1 MISVRNG
8 GSGSSEI
15 LLGIRISN
23 PPTKTSYIA
32 GENLAL
38 AGMTV
43 QSIKTDGDTE
53 TYEDITGWT
62 TDKADGSILYENTTS
77 IVISW
82 VSEGKTYTASQTIT
96 VKRVL
101 SSIAFTAQPTKTIY
115 GKGETLDLTGATVTA
130 TFTSGLTEAVVPTYS
145 PANGTV
151 LSDFGSFVLTATYT
165 ENGITKT
172 ATTAY
177 SVPPKIY
184 GVKWNYAN
192 SATALTR
199 LTTANDSTVNTDIS
213 TAATAGIGSTAGSSP
228 FDNIYPWNEMDEY
241 NVSGGAITVKHG
253 EAGFSRAN
261 DTVVKIPKF
270 YYKVVDNSSTST
282 RCFYISQGP
291 SDGFTL
297 HPAFSRAGIEKDAI
311 YVGRYQTYNSST
323 ITGNAPQVSL
333 TRANFRTNAT
343 SKGSNWCQW
352 DYASW
357 CAIWMLYL
365 VEFADWN
372 SQTKIG
378 QGYTAMSNASAAG
391 GTDSMT
397 YFTGRAAG
405 SDGSTAVQYR
415 HIENLWGN
423 VYQWVDGIN
432 FNGSSLYVCTDPSKF
447 ADDTSTNY
455 TYIGDKIDASGYI
468 DKLNH
473 LTSAPYA
480 FAPGGSSGS
489 ASTYVPDYHSYS
501 SGWHVLYVGGA
512 WDGGLYA
519 GLFYFSADS
528 SSGNTDS
535 SIGSRLLLIP

>member
-1 MISVRNG
+1 MVLVEG
-8 GSGSSEI
+8 GSGASEI
-15 LLGIRISN
+15 LVGIRISN

-77 IVISW
+77 ILISW
-82 VSEGKTYTASQTIT
+82 VFEGKTYITSQPVT
-96 VKRVL
+96 V
-101 SSIAFTAQPTKTIY
+101 
-115 GKGETLDLTGATVTA
+115 
-130 TFTSGLTEAVVPTYS
+130 
-145 PANGTV
+145 
-151 LSDFGSFVLTATYT
+151 
-165 ENGITKT
+165 
-172 ATTAY
+172 

-184 GVKWNYAN
+184 GVKWTYNN
-192 SATALTR
+192 SSTALTR
-199 LTTANDSTVNTDIS
+199 LTTANDSIVNTNI
-213 TAATAGIGSTAGSSP
+213 AAEATAGIGDTAGSSP

-297 HPAFSRAGIEKDAI
+297 HPAFSRGGVEKDAI
-311 YVGRYQTYNSST
+311 YVGRYQTFSSST

-432 FNGSSLYVCTDPSKF
+432 FNGSSLYVCTDPAKF

-468 DKLNH
+468 DKLNY

-489 ASTYVPDYHSYS
+489 TSTYVPDYHSYN
-501 SGWHVLYVGGA
+501 SGWRVLRVGGSWA
-512 WDGGLYA
+512 DGLDA
-519 GLFYFSADS
+519 GLFCFSANY
-528 SSGNTDS
+528 SSGSAYSN
-535 SIGSRLLLIP
+535 IGSRLLLLKYYILRDVCLASWQK